1 MRMLSTLPSQN
12 FESSSRF
19 RSYSIPPSAN
29 PSVKPPAGSDGAA
42 DLPPTLS
49 DLQRQRASCFYRKRQ
64 NIVLNPNDI
73 WVVHQGVVQ
82 LGTID
87 PDGNEVLLGLA
98 VPSMP
103 LGLPLTWVNP
113 YQATALSDVQ
123 MMRFTLAEIE
133 SSPNLRYFVMR
144 NLERRL
150 QQSEALQSILGYRL
164 IKDRLYHLLLLLK
177 REVGEPSA
185 QGVRLSVR
193 LTHQDLANTIG
204 TTRVTITRLLG
215 LLREEGCLT
224 FDRRHHIVLPYSE
237 S

>member
-1 MRMLSTLPSQN
+1 MLSTLPSQN
-12 FESSSRF
+12 FESSSSF

-29 PSVKPPAGSDGAA
+29 PSVKPSAVGAA
-42 DLPPTLS
+42 DLTPTLS

-87 PDGNEVLLGLA
+87 PDGNEVLLGL
-98 VPSMP
+98 
-103 LGLPLTWVNP
+103 PLTLVNP

-185 QGVRLSVR
+185 QGIRLSVR